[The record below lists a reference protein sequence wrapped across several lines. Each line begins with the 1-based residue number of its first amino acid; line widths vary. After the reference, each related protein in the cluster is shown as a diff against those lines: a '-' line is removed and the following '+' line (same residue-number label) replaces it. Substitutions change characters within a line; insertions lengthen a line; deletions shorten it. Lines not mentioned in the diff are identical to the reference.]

1 MKYVPRVAIYIRSA
15 LIGVNVSRRKGD
27 SLFPDPMITKSS
39 DYQITDGYSELI
51 EVQIYGDTTNKP
63 NLLQWSAD
71 QFAKNT
77 CSRAKYVRR
86 KTLIEY
92 FSIKVLHYCP

>member
-27 SLFPDPMITKSS
+27 NLFPDPVITNSS
-39 DYQITDGYSELI
+39 DNQITDAYSELI

-63 NLLQWSAD
+63 YLLHWSTD
-71 QFAKNT
+71 QFLKNK
-77 CSRAKYVRR
+77 CSRAINVRR

-92 FSIKVLHYCP
+92 LKQYD